1 MRECSHCH
9 KSLSPQELAKE
20 ESKGMEAERKALGL
34 QGVRFLYYNCAG
46 CGYADIFVDV
56 HPVLGEPAAAF
67 RQRRQE
73 LESAVRQLHAERVEV
88 VVTEK

>member
-9 KSLSPQELAKE
+9 EPLTAQDLAKE
-20 ESKGMEAERKALGL
+20 ESQGMEAERKALGL
-34 QGVRFLYYNCAG
+34 QGVRFLYYNCPA

-56 HPVLGEPAAAF
+56 QPLAGETTTAF

-73 LESAVRQLHAERVEV
+73 LDAVVRQLHAEQVEV
-88 VVTEK
+88 VLTGT

>member
-9 KSLSPQELAKE
+9 KPLSPQELAKE
-20 ESKGMEAERKALGL
+20 ESKGMETERKALGL

-56 HPVLGEPAAAF
+56 HPVEGEPVEAF
-67 RQRRQE
+67 RERRQE

>member
-9 KSLSPQELAKE
+9 KLLTPMELAKE

-34 QGVRFLYYNCAG
+34 QGVRFLYYNCSD

-56 HPVLGEPAAAF
+56 HPVIGEPAERF
-67 RQRRQE
+67 RQRRLE
-73 LESAVRQLHAERVEV
+73 LESTVRQLHADHVEV
-88 VVTEK
+88 VVTAR